1 MMTGHSV
8 EDSAADGA
16 VRTAARRIIPLLA
29 VGYIISYIDR
39 SNVGFAALTMN
50 RDLGLTATQFG
61 FAAGTFYFGYCLFEV
76 PSCIALRHY
85 GARRW
90 LARIMVTWGLAA
102 AGTSLAVGPVSFS
115 VFRFLPG
122 G

>member
-1 MMTGHSV
+1 MPEHNAQ
-8 EDSAADGA
+8 DSTPAAQEIRAADGA

-90 LARIMVTWGLAA
+90 LARIMIT
-102 AGTSLAVGPVSFS
+102 
-115 VFRFLPG
+115 
-122 G
+122 